1 MMNGK
6 GVVRRNREV
15 SELSLDESTGH
26 FPNHGAGRGSWCRV
40 PHTFASSCECVG
52 GGASRWLGPNIYAM
66 PAKPTHRS
74 AR

>member
-40 PHTFASSCECVG
+40 LAFDSDMSNT
-52 GGASRWLGPNIYAM
+52 L
-66 PAKPTHRS
+66 